1 MWWYWYSHK
10 GRKLSAKTEK
20 IRNLWVGVR
29 GQLDVEDKLCT
40 ISKGPVK
47 YTHFRNTTSS
57 AKDGGTIYVQFDNE
71 KYGNKW
77 NPNSLMG
84 LQFVIIFESC
94 YWHVKYSRSNLY
106 FTQIYVLLMSKL
118 LLVLIYQ
125 LPEAN
130 QREIR
135 LCIEELTA
143 QLEEL
148 HIGGHKKIVLRNFK
162 LDQMHDRYIDFF
174 WYWLA

>member
-1 MWWYWYSHK
+1 
-10 GRKLSAKTEK
+10 
-20 IRNLWVGVR
+20 
-29 GQLDVEDKLCT
+29 
-40 ISKGPVK
+40 
-47 YTHFRNTTSS
+47 
-57 AKDGGTIYVQFDNE
+57 
-71 KYGNKW
+71 
-77 NPNSLMG
+77 
-84 LQFVIIFESC
+84 
-94 YWHVKYSRSNLY
+94 
-106 FTQIYVLLMSKL
+106 MSKL

-174 WYWLA
+174 